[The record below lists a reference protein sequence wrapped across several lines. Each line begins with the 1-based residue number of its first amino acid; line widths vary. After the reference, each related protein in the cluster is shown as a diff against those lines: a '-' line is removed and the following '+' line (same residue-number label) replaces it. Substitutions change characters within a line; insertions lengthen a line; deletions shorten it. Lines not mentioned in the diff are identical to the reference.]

1 MSDLIEAVIAT
12 QEKRQAAAL
21 QSYRRLV
28 DSLLSDEAKKAL
40 SPDKVEA
47 ILHDAG
53 KSVADL
59 KKDIGIATRRN
70 QLRQVIDSAAGAD
83 DEVAE
88 VGRLLAEENSRFA
101 TLERE
106 HRNISVELVARRE
119 AAVGRIAAAESAKR
133 ELSDLFDDDDRQA
146 VVQAGRDIDAAA
158 AEKRNAERALHHIES
173 QRGAPAEIVE
183 ATKER
188 LAAAEDAAVAAVD
201 RQNELLARASER

>member
-1 MSDLIEAVIAT
+1 MSVVQEIIDAQKQRRVEAERKFSALVKEIVDGG
-12 QEKRQAAAL
+12 KPSAAA
-21 QSYRRLV
+21 V
-28 DSLLSDEAKKAL
+28 EKAL
-40 SPDKVEA
+40 EA
-47 ILHDAG
+47 AG
-53 KSVADL
+53 KGVRDL
-59 KKDIGIATRRN
+59 EKAIAVATRRLA
-70 QLRQVIDSAAGAD
+70 LRQVIDSAAGAD

-88 VGRLLAEENSRFA
+88 VGRLLGQENERFA

-119 AAVGRIAAAESAKR
+119 AAVGRIAAAESARR
-133 ELSDLFDDDDRQA
+133 ELHDLFDDDDRQA

-158 AEKRNAERALHHIES
+158 AAKRSAEKALHHIEA

-188 LAAAEDAAVAAVD
+188 LAAAEVAAAAAVD